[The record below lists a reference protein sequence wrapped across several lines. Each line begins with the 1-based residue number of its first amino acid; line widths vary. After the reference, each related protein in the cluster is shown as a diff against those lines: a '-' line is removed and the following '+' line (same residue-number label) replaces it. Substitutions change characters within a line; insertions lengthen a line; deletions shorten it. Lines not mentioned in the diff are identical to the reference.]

1 MDIGASP
8 KVDFE
13 TFVKMLTTQL
23 KNQDPLDPMD
33 SASFASQ
40 LAAFSS
46 VEQQVLANE
55 HLENISGLLG
65 SSGLLSHSEW
75 IGKFAKV
82 DGPAH
87 FSGTSIDIAV
97 SIPDKPEQTDFLV
110 KDDDG
115 SIVFRKTISNDTLEY
130 RWDGSSTSG
139 ETVETGQYEF
149 FIETFKGD
157 ASLGEIEMSAY
168 QQIKEVQLEEGEYSI
183 IFSGG
188 LSVDPETISAVRD

>member
-8 KVDFE
+8 KVDCE
-13 TFVKMLTTQL
+13 TFVKTLTTQL

-55 HLENISGLLG
+55 HLENIPGLLR

-82 DGPAH
+82 DGPVH
-87 FSGTSIDIAV
+87 FSGTPIDIAI
-97 SIPDKPEQTDFLV
+97 SIPDNPEQNDFLV
-110 KDDDG
+110 KDD
-115 SIVFRKTISNDTLEY
+115 F
-130 RWDGSSTSG
+130 
-139 ETVETGQYEF
+139 Q
-149 FIETFKGD
+149 
-157 ASLGEIEMSAY
+157 
-168 QQIKEVQLEEGEYSI
+168 
-183 IFSGG
+183 
-188 LSVDPETISAVRD
+188 